1 MNAMRV
7 LFTLLFLVMASA
19 LPSAA
24 APTVKVINFTA
35 DWCPNCQILNP
46 RLDEAISAFE
56 DGSVERIDMDV
67 TGIRRDTPLVEKGQI
82 QAELIQLAHEHQ
94 VRYLIDWY
102 GGITGIAVAVA
113 ADTGEPLG
121 CFMRPMKAK
130 DIEKRLN
137 LAKILAEKGKPGTRQ
152 PDALNCPVLK

>member
-46 RLDEAISAFE
+46 RFDEAISAFE
-56 DGSVERIDMDV
+56 AGSVERIDMDV
-67 TGIRRDTPLVEKGQI
+67 TGIRRDTSLVEKGQI

-94 VRYLIDWY
+94 VGYLIDWY